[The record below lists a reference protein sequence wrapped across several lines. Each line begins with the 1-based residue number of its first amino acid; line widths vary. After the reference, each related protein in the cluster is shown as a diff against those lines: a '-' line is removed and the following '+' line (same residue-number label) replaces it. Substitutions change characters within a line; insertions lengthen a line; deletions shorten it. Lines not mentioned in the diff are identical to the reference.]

1 MCFFEALSPFFFFF
15 GFGISDTSILL
26 FADFPPMILTE
37 NEEVY
42 SAVEGKRV
50 MMHCKV
56 FSSPPPAISWYV
68 GSLFLSPSDQ

>member
-1 MCFFEALSPFFFFF
+1 MGKLYLLFFF
-15 GFGISDTSILL
+15 FGISDTLILV
-26 FADFPPMILTE
+26 FADIPPMILTE

-68 GSLFLSPSDQ
+68 GSLFLSPSHQ